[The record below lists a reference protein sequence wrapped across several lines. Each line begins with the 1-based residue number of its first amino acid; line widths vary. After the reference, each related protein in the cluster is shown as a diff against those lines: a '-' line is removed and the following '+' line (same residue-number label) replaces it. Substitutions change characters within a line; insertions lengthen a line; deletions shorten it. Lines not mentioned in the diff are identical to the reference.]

1 MLGVNS
7 LLAMTFQFGNIIRN
21 LPRVSYVKAIDIW
34 LLSCMTFVFVSLL
47 ELAWVGYLSRKEGD
61 KTTTVPPATAL
72 RYLPLMPLSS
82 RVHPKED
89 GTQMIVPSPQPHPPL
104 YSPREDTL
112 QDYPDPRL
120 GAANG
125 NSGLYHRKKNGGR
138 AEGGGAEENPL
149 LALARENDYG
159 YIPPGYALNGSLRN
173 AMSALVGPCVCK
185 REVSAPKELHT
196 LARDYGTIGSRDR
209 GGGGILPAETFE
221 AFFGAGSGDGAQQPT
236 HLTRLQMD
244 ASVMSDGTAGQAD
257 DQALPPLG
265 LAKVDRPRREQ
276 LALKIDKISF
286 FLFPALFSL
295 FNVFYWF
302 VFHCS
307 VISNRHSMTRPFL
320 GSITLSS
327 KWVGISGRTDP
338 SNGNYVF
345 RACPAS
351 TTNPLFAFLR
361 FCN

>member
-47 ELAWVGYLSRKEGD
+47 ELAWVGYLSRKEGE
-61 KTTTVPPATAL
+61 KTTICPPSTAL
-72 RYLPLMPLSS
+72 RYLPLIPLSS

-104 YSPREDTL
+104 YSPREGSL
-112 QDYPDPRL
+112 QEHFDPRL
-120 GAANG
+120 GGTNG

-138 AEGGGAEENPL
+138 VDGGTEENPL

-185 REVSAPKELHT
+185 REVSAPKELAT

-221 AFFGAGSGDGAQQPT
+221 AFFGVGSREGVQPQPA
-236 HLTRLQMD
+236 HLHLQMD
-244 ASVMSDGTAGQAD
+244 SSMMSDGTGGQMD

-265 LAKVDRPRREQ
+265 SSTVDRPRREQ

-302 VFHCS
+302 HYLVE
-307 VISNRHSMTRPFL
+307 
-320 GSITLSS
+320 
-327 KWVGISGRTDP
+327 
-338 SNGNYVF
+338 
-345 RACPAS
+345 
-351 TTNPLFAFLR
+351 
-361 FCN
+361 